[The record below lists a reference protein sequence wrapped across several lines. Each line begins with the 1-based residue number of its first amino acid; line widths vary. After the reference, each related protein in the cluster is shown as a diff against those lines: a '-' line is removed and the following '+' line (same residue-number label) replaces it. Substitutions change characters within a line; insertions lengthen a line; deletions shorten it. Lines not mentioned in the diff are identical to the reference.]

1 MSESNNLTRPEAVST
16 ASTESVHLPPSNLGT
31 PSESPAPSGA
41 ASPLGFHIASLPG
54 SRPASPDGYSTPGS
68 SRPPSP
74 LLKALNKLSM
84 TSEKRDKEGKEG
96 ESGLGRRPSVNG
108 GSLSRKNSL
117 KAPLPRRGSSPALA
131 PFLAK
136 YDQFTGND
144 SGREEKVCVIGSG
157 SWGTALARL
166 AAQNAAEREGY
177 EHNFSRAL
185 STSDSAEADDCSPRR
200 FDEEVR
206 FWVRQREV
214 SFVPSQAFLRAR
226 PLIRSCA
233 SVRFRARVC

>member
-1 MSESNNLTRPEAVST
+1 MKPLSFLPSSSVHQLFNLFNLTPYSSLQTAPLPELQLNFNFNLFQVPSIMPNPTRPEAVST
-16 ASTESVHLPPSNLGT
+16 GSTESLHLPPSNLGT
-31 PSESPAPSGA
+31 PSGSPPQSGA
-41 ASPLGFHIASLPG
+41 ASPLGFHLASLPG
-54 SRPASPDGYSTPGS
+54 SRPASPEGISTPGS

-84 TSEKRDKEGKEG
+84 TSEKDGQDESSGDGK
-96 ESGLGRRPSVNG
+96 SGLGRRPSVNNG

-117 KAPLPRRGSSPALA
+117 KTPIPRRGSSPALA

-166 AAQNAAEREGY
+166 AAQNAGEREG
-177 EHNFSRAL
+177 
-185 STSDSAEADDCSPRR
+185 
-200 FDEEVR
+200 
-206 FWVRQREV
+206 
-214 SFVPSQAFLRAR
+214 
-226 PLIRSCA
+226 
-233 SVRFRARVC
+233 